1 MFSTLSKKRL
11 LLNLVTFG
19 LVWNFLYVYVLVD
32 FNIALSIAFV
42 DSLFT
47 HLPFVFTAFLVFITL
62 KYYQPSKENFFYL
75 RVWVLLLAI
84 GNTIVIVNGLGFIYA
99 SNSEYL
105 AFIEKSLVLRFCY
118 QLLLG
123 AIITLLLWLLNYLQ
137 DHGLTKDR
145 AQESERIAKEA
156 ELYYLRQQLQPHF
169 LFNSLNSISALAGS
183 KPEQARKMIEQLSE
197 FLRHTLRKDE
207 QQLISLSDE
216 LHQLNLYLEI
226 EKVRF
231 GSRLKSSIICD
242 PNCQNLLL
250 PVLILQPLVE
260 NAIKFGLYDTLGEV
274 EISIEVKAPS
284 KHILQVNISNPFDPA
299 SAIKTRGTGFGL
311 DSIKRRLYLL
321 FANNNLV
328 RTEIHENIF
337 TVSVSIPQ
345 NEKL

>member
-1 MFSTLSKKRL
+1 MFSAISKKRL
-11 LLNLVTFG
+11 LLNLITFG

-47 HLPFVFTAFLVFITL
+47 HLLFVFTAFIVFITL

-105 AFIEKSLVLRFCY
+105 AFVEKSLVLRFCY

-123 AIITLLLWLLNYLQ
+123 AIITLLLWLLNYMQ
-137 DHGLTKDR
+137 DHGYTTDR
-145 AQESERIAKEA
+145 AKESHRIAKEA

-207 QQLISLSDE
+207 QQLISLRDE
-216 LHQLNLYLEI
+216 LYQLNLYLEI

-231 GSRLKSSIICD
+231 GLRLKSSITCD
-242 PNCQNLLL
+242 PNCENLLL

-274 EISIEVKAPS
+274 EILIKVKAVPGNF
-284 KHILQVNISNPFDPA
+284 LQIIISNPFDPL